1 MTLLRKWLLK
11 WLRHK
16 LELNQAERLMIKV
29 GFARFYFARKMESSW
44 MTCFV
49 EGRNGLRTIIINQK

>member
-16 LELNQAERLMIKV
+16 LELNQVERLMIKV
-29 GFARFYFARKMESSW
+29 GFARFYFARK
-44 MTCFV
+44 
-49 EGRNGLRTIIINQK
+49 NGVIMDDLFC